1 MRSVSR
7 RSVLVGSVVVAGG
20 TVLGACTGSSSKG
33 GGGAAGAPAGSG
45 SSASAPAPASSPG
58 AAGFRSGCSGVEWD
72 LEAGPAVVRDGMT
85 ILRLSFSPVSENSA
99 SLGTRVFSTSD
110 SSHVIGEIKLL
121 SLAGSAVY
129 PVIGGDAHPL
139 SKSVSPGEGV
149 ELFPVFGAVPQDA
162 GTVEAFLPNFG
173 VVAGI
178 PVVGEAEAGFDV
190 AAALSGADPD
200 TSKAGPYSIGSAT
213 FTADGSS
220 NTRKD
225 SASTTVTVSGDV
237 TFASDSAE
245 LSSQADAVLA
255 SAVEQIKRFP
265 SGGGLAITGHTDDVA
280 DDAHNQTLSEQRARA
295 VSDRL
300 KQLVDLSKW
309 TVEATGKGEG
319 EPRVPNDSDEH
330 RQVNRRVEIV
340 LTPSNPAEGEG
351 SRAGASPA
359 PAPASPSAGSGQ
371 MPQAQGPVGT
381 GVDGVDITID
391 SVAVHVWMEKV
402 TRVGGYLVGEL
413 LMRTD
418 SELSLPISAFILPSE
433 WQGVLRGQLLNRV
446 CNLTLLSGDTHYLE
460 AYYAAAAET
469 FYPLADTFTLAVKS
483 GQVPARFPA
492 VWPDTG
498 QDAVVLDL
506 PGGKK
511 MHQDALCLRL
521 TGIPVVE
528 G

>member
-20 TVLGACTGSSSKG
+20 SVLGACTGSSSKG
-33 GGGAAGAPAGSG
+33 GGGDADASAGSG
-45 SSASAPAPASSPG
+45 SSASASTPG
-58 AAGFRSGCSGVEWD
+58 AAGFRSACSGVEWD

-85 ILRLSFSPVSENSA
+85 ILRLSFSPVSESSA
-99 SLGTRVFSTSD
+99 SLGTRVFSTPD
-110 SSHVIGEIKLL
+110 SSNVIGEIKLL
-121 SLAGSAVY
+121 SLAGAAVY

-139 SKSVSPGEGV
+139 SKSVSPGEST
-149 ELFPVFGAVPQDA
+149 ELFPVFGAVPQDT
-162 GTVEAFLPNFG
+162 GTAEVFLPHFG

-190 AAALSGADPD
+190 AEALSGADPD
-200 TSKAGPYSIGSAT
+200 TGKAGPYSIGSAT
-213 FTADGSS
+213 FVADGSS
-220 NTRKD
+220 DTRKD

-245 LSSQADAVLA
+245 LSGQADAVLA

-330 RQVNRRVEIV
+330 RQANRRVEIV

-351 SRAGASPA
+351 SGAGASPA
-359 PAPASPSAGSGQ
+359 PASPTAGSGQ
-371 MPQAQGPVGT
+371 MPQAEGPVGT
-381 GVDGVDITID
+381 GADGVDITIG
-391 SVAVHVWMEKV
+391 STPVHVWMEKV

-418 SELSLPISAFILPSE
+418 SELSLPVSAFILPSE

-469 FYPLADTFTLAVKS
+469 FYPLADTFTLVVKS
-483 GQVPARFPA
+483 GQVPTRFPA

-511 MHQDALCLRL
+511 MHQDALRLRL
-521 TGIPVVE
+521 TDIPVVE